1 MSVLRRIARTISGPR
16 SDSLPLRSARPIGP
30 NADFDFDVLDKIIF
44 GSRLHESTDPARR
57 VEGVQAL
64 PPDSKVL
71 VQMLGDPAPEVRSAA
86 GARCSDATALA
97 AALRSESEQA
107 VRVAHAASL
116 GKLLA
121 VSADDTLVH
130 ALLAA
135 PEFTDAAR
143 AQIVLHT
150 ADEARRHAAI
160 VAIGDEDALVD
171 IAIGAE
177 HASVRAAAA
186 ERVHTPEPLRR
197 LLKGVRDKDR
207 GVARLA
213 RERLDSIEG
222 RARNAVAADR
232 ILQEAEALVDQP
244 GHILTAAVEIDRRW
258 KALALSDDAARR
270 ARWEDIGRR
279 IQQRFDRELDE
290 QRAHAQFEHRLDA
303 WLDALQDEQ
312 AVTALPALRE
322 QWNTLR
328 AEAASSEDKPALA
341 RLEQAGRQIAQWEQA
356 APALAAAEALV
367 LEAEQLAS
375 GTPIDDAQLPAR
387 WQAIELA
394 ARTPALTRRF
404 EAALLVI
411 DQRRLAVIR
420 ASQQEQTAAR
430 HELHT
435 VLHEAEQALAAGHLQ
450 EARAATDRTRALK
463 LLAGQLP
470 KPTVQRLSRVVQQ
483 LVELERWQQF
493 GQQTA
498 RVQLCERAEALLQRA
513 LRPASLAREVQ
524 QLRGEWKKLDEA
536 VEEKRGSVP
545 KALWDRFDGAC
556 ERAYA
561 PAARHFAEQTAL
573 HNQARKQRDEFIAAA
588 AAHAATLVGET
599 PDWRAIERWLRETES
614 AWRDKALGS
623 VEPVAWKKLDA
634 RLREA
639 VAPARDALQAAG
651 AQARQARESLIAEA
665 DALGAKAAERDTPT
679 RVKELQAR
687 WQANAKSFVLPQR
700 DERALWEKFRGA
712 CSAVFEARTGSRKAE
727 EDRRRTQRRA
737 FEALAGELEKLA
749 QSTDADDATLRSAR
763 HDLQEQ
769 WKMAV
774 AEHGPAPAA
783 LEARFRSARV
793 QADQAKKGQAR
804 AAEAAALQ
812 TLLAKERLCEE
823 ADALA
828 AAEGAPEPAVV
839 ESLRE
844 RWAALPPLPAEWEL
858 KLGARRDAALEVHG
872 DEDARYDHA
881 ERVKESVAV
890 RRDALL
896 ELELTLGM
904 ESPRDLQ
911 PQRLAVQ
918 VKILRDRFKR
928 TTGGDSALQILLNW
942 CALPGSADARDQQRA
957 GKIVASLQRRR

>member
-1 MSVLRRIARTISGPR
+1 MVDNGRSAPRRDYCGSAADAVLHERVGTRENGTAARASSRNDCATATTSGPR
-16 SDSLPLRSARPIGP
+16 SGSLPLRSARPTGP

-121 VSADDTLVH
+121 VSADDTLVY

-135 PEFTDAAR
+135 PEFTDAVR
-143 AQIVLHT
+143 TQLVLHT
-150 ADEARRHAAI
+150 ADEARRRAAI
-160 VAIGDEDALVD
+160 GAIGDEDALVD

-222 RARNAVAADR
+222 RARNAAAADR

-279 IQQRFDRELDE
+279 MQQRFDRELDE

-303 WLDALQDEQ
+303 WLAALQAAQ

-322 QWNTLR
+322 QWNSLR

-411 DQRRLAVIR
+411 EQRRMAVIR
-420 ASQQEQTAAR
+420 ANQQEQAAAR

-435 VLHEAEQALAAGHLQ
+435 VLHEAEQALAGGHLQ
-450 EARAATDRTRALK
+450 EARAAADRIRALK

-470 KPTVQRLSRVVQQ
+470 KPTVQRLSRAVQQ

-513 LRPASLAREVQ
+513 LPPASLAREVQ

-545 KALWDRFDGAC
+545 KALWDRFDSAC
-556 ERAYA
+556 E
-561 PAARHFAEQTAL
+561 
-573 HNQARKQRDEFIAAA
+573 
-588 AAHAATLVGET
+588 
-599 PDWRAIERWLRETES
+599 
-614 AWRDKALGS
+614 
-623 VEPVAWKKLDA
+623 A
-634 RLREA
+634 RLRA
-639 VAPARDALQAAG
+639 GGAPLCRADCAPQAG
-651 AQARQARESLIAEA
+651 AQAAR
-665 DALGAKAAERDTPT
+665 
-679 RVKELQAR
+679 RVHC
-687 WQANAKSFVLPQR
+687 
-700 DERALWEKFRGA
+700 G
-712 CSAVFEARTGSRKAE
+712 G
-727 EDRRRTQRRA
+727 RR
-737 FEALAGELEKLA
+737 
-749 QSTDADDATLRSAR
+749 
-763 HDLQEQ
+763 
-769 WKMAV
+769 
-774 AEHGPAPAA
+774 
-783 LEARFRSARV
+783 
-793 QADQAKKGQAR
+793 
-804 AAEAAALQ
+804 
-812 TLLAKERLCEE
+812 
-823 ADALA
+823 
-828 AAEGAPEPAVV
+828 
-839 ESLRE
+839 
-844 RWAALPPLPAEWEL
+844 
-858 KLGARRDAALEVHG
+858 ARRDA
-872 DEDARYDHA
+872 DWRDAR
-881 ERVKESVAV
+881 
-890 RRDALL
+890 
-896 ELELTLGM
+896 
-904 ESPRDLQ
+904 
-911 PQRLAVQ
+911 LA
-918 VKILRDRFKR
+918 RDRTLAARNRNGLARQGARQRR
-928 TTGGDSALQILLNW
+928 TRRLEEARRATARGRRPGTRRTAGRTRTGTAG
-942 CALPGSADARDQQRA
+942 ARVTDRRGRGTRREGRRARHARA
-957 GKIVASLQRRR
+957 GEGAAGTLAGQRQVVCAAAA